1 MKNFFI
7 NMFVGSGG
15 TSHKRVLGTI
25 GFISL
30 VVYLFIC
37 SEENKI
43 ATQLIGTAIDVH
55 RALGPGLLES
65 AYVKC
70 LAVELKDRGLFIAVE
85 KELPVIY
92 EGNKIDCS
100 YRLDLLIE
108 NLVSL
113 TLKVIGLLIPI
124 HTPQTHNHLKLA
136 KKKLGLILS
145 CNEVLI
151 KRAVSIES

>member
-1 MKNFFI
+1 MQ
-7 NMFVGSGG
+7 
-15 TSHKRVLGTI
+15 
-25 GFISL
+25 
-30 VVYLFIC
+30 
-37 SEENKI
+37 EENKI

-65 AYVKC
+65 AYIKC

-100 YRLDLLIE
+100 FRLDLLIE

-136 KKKLGLILS
+136 KKKLSLILS

>member
-1 MKNFFI
+1 MQ
-7 NMFVGSGG
+7 
-15 TSHKRVLGTI
+15 
-25 GFISL
+25 
-30 VVYLFIC
+30 
-37 SEENKI
+37 EENKI

-65 AYVKC
+65 AYAKC

-85 KELPVIY
+85 KELPDIY